1 MVRGYENDIQTI
13 EDMHSAR
20 CFDMDTL
27 VERFMSEITQVI
39 GNHRMIRLSF
49 LLMIEKLFGVESAD
63 KAEEI
68 TRNWNIACE

>member
-1 MVRGYENDIQTI
+1 MQTI
-13 EDMHSAR
+13 EDLHSTQ

-27 VERFMSEITQVI
+27 VARFLSEMIQVI

-49 LLMIEKLFGVESAD
+49 LLMIEKLLGMESVD

-68 TRNWNIACE
+68 TRDWNTGL